1 MQNLE
6 NAAGAASPVEAD
18 EEALRKCLESVV
30 AERFGARIVVVAVDA
45 VRCLRLVEKY
55 GRRGRCSGHEEHP
68 MWIAD
73 RCIRPGREQSR

>member
-1 MQNLE
+1 MSSLTTKVLKIC
-6 NAAGAASPVEAD
+6 AASTPVDSAS
-18 EEALRKCLESVV
+18 AVTRLV